1 MIRAGELG
9 RKGDDNGGF
18 SRLPCRFKR
27 ADEVV
32 RGCLTGGG
40 QYIAPDQLFI
50 EGLVV
55 DGHAVDIFLLTEVN
69 GEGNRIDPLFDLGDQ
84 VRGGINNDP
93 CFQLHHSS
101 FSSLFW
107 TIASRLLLMV
117 DRQR

>member
-1 MIRAGELG
+1 M
-9 RKGDDNGGF
+9 
-18 SRLPCRFKR
+18 
-27 ADEVV
+27 
-32 RGCLTGGG
+32 
-40 QYIAPDQLFI
+40 
-50 EGLVV
+50 V